1 MRIMQAIVVLTIL
14 SAPIGAEPAKP
25 PPNQMPPLAQKY
37 VPNVLNQIDEFWSI
51 LRPRSSIGAQ
61 IEKESCVSLSSKR
74 CWSPDSELR
83 VKATSTADVAAL
95 AKPGPTAGQAYIA
108 SQGLREYGFGLGQT
122 TITSK
127 MNVFE
132 ELKRQD
138 IVLRGWRWE
147 DRFNVDY
154 QIRAILVLNKR
165 NYDSIRFADDEFERM
180 AFTFSAYN
188 GGLGGVLKD
197 RKLCEA
203 QPTCDAGKWF
213 GNVSKYSFKSK
224 VAIKGYGKSFFD
236 INRGYVDEVLL
247 PTGRR
252 VRYMSMDKESRK

>member
-14 SAPIGAEPAKP
+14 SAPIGAEPAKL

-37 VPNVLNQIDEFWSI
+37 VPNVLNQINDFWSI
-51 LRPRSSIGAQ
+51 LSPRSSIGAQ

-74 CWSPDSELR
+74 CWSPESELR
-83 VKATSTADVAAL
+83 VKATSANDVAAL
-95 AKPGPTAGQAYIA
+95 KKPGATAGQAYIA
-108 SQGLREYGFGLGQT
+108 DQGLREYGFGLGQT

-138 IVLRGWRWE
+138 SGLRGWKWE

-154 QIRAILVLNKR
+154 QIHAILVLNKR
-165 NYDSIRFADDEFERM
+165 NYDAIRFADDDFERM

-188 GGLGGVLKD
+188 GGLGGVIKD

-203 QPTCDAGKWF
+203 QPNCDAGKWF
-213 GNVSKYSFKSK
+213 GNVAKYSFKSK
-224 VAIKGYGKSFFD
+224 IAVKGYGKSFFD

-252 VRYMSMDKESRK
+252 VRYMFMDKETGK

>member
-1 MRIMQAIVVLTIL
+1 MRIMQAIVILTVL
-14 SAPIGAEPAKP
+14 SAPSGAEPVKP
-25 PPNQMPPLAQKY
+25 TANQMPPLAQKY
-37 VPNVLNQIDEFWSI
+37 VPNVLNQINDFWSI
-51 LRPRSSIGAQ
+51 LSPKSSIGAQ

-74 CWSPDSELR
+74 CWSPESELR
-83 VKATSTADVAAL
+83 VKATSANDVAAL
-95 AKPGPTAGQAYIA
+95 KKPGATTGQAYVTN
-108 SQGLREYGFGLGQT
+108 QGLREYGFGLGQIT
-122 TITSK
+122 VTSK

-138 IVLRGWRWE
+138 SVLRGWKWE

-165 NYDSIRFADDEFERM
+165 NYDAIRFADNDFERM

-188 GGLGGVLKD
+188 GGLGGVIKD

-203 QPTCDAGKWF
+203 QPNCDAGKWF
-213 GNVSKYSFKSK
+213 GNVAKYSFKSK
-224 VAIKGYGKSFFD
+224 IAIKGYGKSFFD

-252 VRYMSMDKESRK
+252 VRYLEMDK